1 MSTRE
6 PDRDL
11 RDPNESMR
19 DLLDK
24 ASDVIEEPE
33 SHAPFES
40 LRRSGPVAS
49 EGTPSITLIEDEFG
63 ILRWRI
69 GDPVPAVTA
78 LGGRR
83 MIQPNVEGEVIWEK
97 EIQGLGANTVIGM
110 IQALDEKLNPNQ
122 GLRALKAG
130 KPEKADEKLI
140 SEKGPIL
147 VLVHGTFSKTE
158 AFLEELNSIQ
168 EGRDYLSWATN
179 NYAQI
184 LAFDHATISTNPF
197 LNALALTRILNQ
209 TTAEVDV
216 ICHSRGGLVTRWW
229 LEMLDRPDRKRRRAV
244 VVGATLQG
252 TSLAAPDRVR
262 KGFEHLSNMVRAV
275 GTVASAIPFTA
286 GISGLISVAASCVG
300 AVAQTPAIDALF
312 AMVPGLAAMS
322 HIQNNSEL
330 NQLQALRGNSVDYFG
345 VKSNFEPPPEVKI
358 WQFWK
363 AFNRPLDRFKNALAD
378 DFIFRDERGNAVQN
392 DLVVDCKAMMGIP
405 PCEVKE
411 WCDFGNSP
419 KVHHT
424 NYFEQ
429 PETIKFIRAKLS

>member
-1 MSTRE
+1 MSHIR
-6 PDRDL
+6 PDIDPRDANQIL
-11 RDPNESMR
+11 RS
-19 DLLDK
+19 LLDK
-24 ASDVIEEPE
+24 AADIIGEPE
-33 SHAPFES
+33 SKASSES
-40 LRRSGPVAS
+40 LRRSGPVVT

-69 GDPVPAVTA
+69 GNPLPVVTA
-78 LGGRR
+78 LAGRR

-97 EIQGLGANTVIGM
+97 EIQDLGANNVVGM
-110 IQALDEKLNPNQ
+110 IQALDRKLNPNQ

-130 KPEKADEKLI
+130 RLDKVDQTSIAGR
-140 SEKGPIL
+140 GPIL

-158 AFLEELNSIQ
+158 AFLAELNSIQ
-168 EGRDYLSWATN
+168 EGRDYLSWADN

-184 LAFDHATISTNPF
+184 LAFDHATISTNPL
-197 LNALALTRILNQ
+197 LNALALSSLLNL

-229 LEMLDRPDRKRRRAV
+229 LEMLDRPDRKRRRVV
-244 VVGATLQG
+244 VVGSTLRG

-286 GISGLISVAASCVG
+286 GISGLMSVAASCVG
-300 AVAQTPAIDALF
+300 AVAHTPAIDALF

-322 HIQNNSEL
+322 RVQNNSEL

-345 VKSNFEPPPEVKI
+345 VKSNFEPPEVKI

-363 AFNRPLDRFKNALAD
+363 AFNRPLDRVKNGLAD
-378 DFIFRDERGNAVQN
+378 DFIFRDKDGNSVQN
-392 DLVVDCKAMMGIP
+392 DLVVDCDAMVGIS
-405 PCEVKE
+405 PCEVKD
-411 WCDFGNSP
+411 WCDFGTSP
-419 KVHHT
+419 IVHHT
-424 NYFEQ
+424 NYFAQ
-429 PETIKFIRAKLS
+429 PETINFIRAKLS